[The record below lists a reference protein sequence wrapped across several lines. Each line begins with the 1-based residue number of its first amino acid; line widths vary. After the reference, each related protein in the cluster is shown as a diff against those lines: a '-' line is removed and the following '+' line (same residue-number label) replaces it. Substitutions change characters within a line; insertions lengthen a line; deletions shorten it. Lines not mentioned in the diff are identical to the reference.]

1 MGKPSKALTQDEVE
15 RLLDLVG
22 TYRKEREQK
31 LSELPFFYT
40 VLKEVQVN
48 ENAHTKL
55 LKSLIDYKP
64 ALLHFVA
71 WIKEKHALD
80 LPVSG
85 DGSPEITTEDDYID
99 MLIQEGGNYAIIV
112 ENKVCGAVDQDQQL
126 GRYINGCVG
135 LGYTETQIYIL
146 YLVDRPG
153 KEPSEQT
160 WGNYK
165 ESFKRRFLVLSYTED
180 IIPWMQKFLEELE
193 SSKKEDEKLL
203 LSGVTQYLDY
213 LKMTFMNSHHIDME
227 ECLKKYVAGKVS
239 SDKSDKV
246 ELSERQIIDALT
258 PDIDALEVLLS
269 DAKRLRARSYIEIW
283 KDAFEAAYKE
293 NGGNVSVSK
302 DLTGGALDYPKIRI
316 PYQLNK
322 APFYVLVEFGV
333 TEKKVYVGL
342 GKHPNVTARQDAA
355 LRKKFE
361 KGPSEAS
368 LKDSAWPHICQKEKQ
383 IAERRG
389 WYGYYNV
396 IDENAITKFREL
408 VDVLEELKA
417 TPVPAESAEK

>member
-1 MGKPSKALTQDEVE
+1 
-15 RLLDLVG
+15 
-22 TYRKEREQK
+22 
-31 LSELPFFYT
+31 
-40 VLKEVQVN
+40 
-48 ENAHTKL
+48 
-55 LKSLIDYKP
+55 
-64 ALLHFVA
+64 
-71 WIKEKHALD
+71 
-80 LPVSG
+80 
-85 DGSPEITTEDDYID
+85 
-99 MLIQEGGNYAIIV
+99 
-112 ENKVCGAVDQDQQL
+112 
-126 GRYINGCVG
+126 
-135 LGYTETQIYIL
+135 
-146 YLVDRPG
+146 
-153 KEPSEQT
+153 
-160 WGNYK
+160 
-165 ESFKRRFLVLSYTED
+165 
-180 IIPWMQKFLEELE
+180 
-193 SSKKEDEKLL
+193 
-203 LSGVTQYLDY
+203 
-213 LKMTFMNSHHIDME
+213 
-227 ECLKKYVAGKVS
+227 
-239 SDKSDKV
+239 
-246 ELSERQIIDALT
+246 
-258 PDIDALEVLLS
+258 LEVLLS

-368 LKDSAWPHICQKEKQ
+368 LKDLAWPSIGQKEKQ

-408 VDVLEELKA
+408 VDVLEELGA
-417 TPVPAESAEK
+417 TPVAAGKAEK